1 MASSGLRTGI
11 QLGLAVVILGLSYV
25 LYVSL
30 TAPYEKIERQRELT
44 EQARTR
50 MELLRTALVQYERT
64 YDRFP
69 GTLDSLTFY
78 IQDSLSA
85 GRRDSLFRRD
95 LPPVD
100 TLLVSP
106 RTDAR
111 FEYAVS
117 DTGRVPTY
125 LLEDPGTDDR
135 IGTLSGDPTEA
146 NVASWE

>member
-11 QLGLAVVILGLSYV
+11 QLGLAVVILGLSYL

-44 EQARTR
+44 EQARSR
-50 MELLRTALVQYERT
+50 MQMVRTALMRYERT

-69 GTLDSLTFY
+69 GSLDTLKFY
-78 IQDSLSA
+78 LRDSLSA
-85 GRRDSLFRRD
+85 AERDSLFERS
-95 LPPVD
+95 LPPID

-106 RTDAR
+106 RTNQR
-111 FEYAVS
+111 FDYALNEEE
-117 DTGRVPTY
+117 GVPTY

-135 IGTLSGDPTEA
+135 IGTLTGDPTEA